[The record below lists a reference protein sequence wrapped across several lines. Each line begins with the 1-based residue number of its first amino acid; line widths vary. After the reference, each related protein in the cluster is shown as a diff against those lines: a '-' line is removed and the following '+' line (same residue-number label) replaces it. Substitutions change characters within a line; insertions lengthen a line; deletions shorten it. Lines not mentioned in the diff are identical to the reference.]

1 MDIAQV
7 FKDPVCGMEK
17 PVDQMKFSSDFKG
30 KTYFFCSQMDKDM
43 FDARPEHWIPKEN
56 ETK

>member
-1 MDIAQV
+1 
-7 FKDPVCGMEK
+7 MEK